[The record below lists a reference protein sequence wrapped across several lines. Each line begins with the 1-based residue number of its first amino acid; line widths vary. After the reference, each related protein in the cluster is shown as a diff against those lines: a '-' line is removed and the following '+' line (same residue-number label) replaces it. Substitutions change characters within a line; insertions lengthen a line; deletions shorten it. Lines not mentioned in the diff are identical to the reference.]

1 MILKSSLQIAFGH
14 GVKNNNR
21 KQTKTR
27 PSSSVIRVPAQRP
40 FPRRRAHEQARHPSA
55 MGVEGLSSGAGEL
68 AGGALSRPQSAE
80 ARPGNALGLWV
91 TQGARGK
98 QPGPRVATDK
108 GGGALCACTAGSGA
122 SLGSAARA
130 QRVRVTPEGACAVSP
145 ARRQDAAR
153 RAAGKQLPDR

>member
-1 MILKSSLQIAFGH
+1 MGQVSWQVG
-14 GVKNNNR
+14 R
-21 KQTKTR
+21 C
-27 PSSSVIRVPAQRP
+27 PALN
-40 FPRRRAHEQARHPSA
+40 PRRRGLGTPSA
-55 MGVEGLSSGAGEL
+55 SG
-68 AGGALSRPQSAE
+68 
-80 ARPGNALGLWV
+80 V

-122 SLGSAARA
+122 SLGFAARA